1 MDLAIQIQDQFCEI
15 DYEDVNRK
23 LEMIQTQFESLGLTY
38 EVQYGDTRLDDYK
51 NDTAFH
57 MMPTMVYGIWNP
69 ININFNSA
77 DLYIK
82 NEKIEIYIKR
92 VFLEY
97 SDENKKQIFSYIEKL
112 TFVI

>member
-38 EVQYGDTRLDDYK
+38 EVQYGDTKLDDYK

-57 MMPTMVYGIWNP
+57 IPLSNKTIANTPNLALNP
-69 ININFNSA
+69 YNINTASFCVYPLAIN
-77 DLYIK
+77 L
-82 NEKIEIYIKR
+82 
-92 VFLEY
+92 
-97 SDENKKQIFSYIEKL
+97 
-112 TFVI
+112 

>member
-23 LEMIQTQFESLGLTY
+23 LEMIQTQFESLGLTH
-38 EVQYGDTRLDDYK
+38 EVQYGDTKLDDYK

-69 ININFNSA
+69 ININSNPVFNKF
-77 DLYIK
+77 Y
-82 NEKIEIYIKR
+82 
-92 VFLEY
+92 
-97 SDENKKQIFSYIEKL
+97 
-112 TFVI
+112 